1 MKQFLCVV
9 AALCLATTGCT
20 ANRMMGGNGQST
32 GLLSSRKAPRPLIH
46 SNQGSEITQC
56 SASSDACCDP
66 CCGGDVCC
74 EPECG
79 CDPGCSCD
87 VCCEG
92 GCCCEGA
99 CGCDPGCGVG
109 DPCCT
114 DGCCTDGCCADGC
127 CADGCCADGNCSNG
141 GSSSGNGR
149 FGKHCRGGLANGQVC
164 SACGDPNC
172 RGCLGGG
179 GFVSAVASGYC
190 PHAGG
195 YPECNN
201 FTPGPPAAQT
211 AYPYYTTRGPRDFL
225 RNNPP
230 SIGPY

>member
-9 AALCLATTGCT
+9 AMLCLATTGCT
-20 ANRMMGGNGQST
+20 TMGPHGGRS
-32 GLLSSRKAPRPLIH
+32 GLLSSRCG
-46 SNQGSEITQC
+46 QG
-56 SASSDACCDP
+56 CDP
-66 CCGGDVCC
+66 GCGCDVCCEPTCGDPGCGCEVCC

-87 VCCEG
+87 VCCE
-92 GCCCEGA
+92 
-99 CGCDPGCGVG
+99 DPGCGVC

-114 DGCCTDGCCADGC
+114 DTCTGDGCGS
-127 CADGCCADGNCSNG
+127 GHG
-141 GSSSGNGR
+141 GLFGKLFGKKGSKGHGYGNGR
-149 FGKHCRGGLANGQVC
+149 GGPANGGIC

-172 RGCLGGG
+172 KGCLGGG
-179 GFVSAVASGYC
+179 AFCHNVATGFC

-195 YPECNN
+195 YPEYPN
-201 FTPGPPAAQT
+201 FNQGPPTGQV

-225 RNNPP
+225 QNNPP